1 MTDNKEFW
9 QQTVKP
15 LFSNKVKANT
25 VIKLVENDVMIEDE
39 SEIAKV
45 FNEYFVN
52 IVKRVEI
59 LTEEQTTYS
68 ATNQLSEVEMAI
80 IKYKNH
86 PSIKAITDRME
97 KLGKPT
103 FNFKFTSHEETEKEV
118 NNLKIKKASQKSDI
132 PLKIIKENVDISYFL
147 YHNFNNSL
155 SCATFPTSMKYA
167 DVIPIHKKDDKT
179 GKENYRP
186 ISILPN
192 LSKVY
197 EKLMYN
203 QIYPYFDTLFSK
215 FQCGFRKG
223 FNAQHCLLAMIEKWC
238 KTLDKGGETGSLDRS
253 L

>member
-1 MTDNKEFW
+1 MTDSKEFW
-9 QQTVKP
+9 QTVKP

-39 SEIAKV
+39 SEIAKI

-118 NNLKIKKASQKSDI
+118 NNLKITKASQKSDI
-132 PLKIIKENVDISYFL
+132 ALKIIKENVDISYFL

-179 GKENYRP
+179 DKENYRP